1 MLKTEQ
7 ALANFDQAY
16 NCAQAVFATFAPD
29 LGLDRET
36 ALKIAS
42 GFGGGMGRSGQTCG
56 AVSGALMVIG
66 LSFGYTDNTDYETKA
81 ECYELVHRFITQ
93 FTELHGTVN
102 CSQLLGCD
110 IGTPEG
116 RETAQQQD
124 LFATLCPKLVQDAVR
139 IVERLLV

>member
-16 NCAQAVFATFAPD
+16 NCAQAVLATFAPD

-42 GFGGGMGRSGQTCG
+42 GFGAGMGRSGRTCG

-66 LSFGYTDNTDYETKA
+66 LKFGYTDNTDYETKDR
-81 ECYELVHRFITQ
+81 CYEIARQFITR
-93 FTELHGTVN
+93 FTDLHGTVE

-110 IGTPEG
+110 VSTAEG
-116 RETAQQQD
+116 METAQEQD

-139 IVERLLV
+139 IVERLLA